1 MLVVVKAQ
9 DVSQQLVV
17 DDVVVAVVGGPV
29 DGLQVG
35 IWDQELFVPAHV
47 EEPLV
52 QVVSV
57 SVGSV
62 DDGL

>member
-17 DDVVVAVVGGPV
+17 DDVVVAVVGGAV

-62 DDGL
+62 DD